1 MKILKKIKNAVSATP
16 TQAATDWLKC
26 FYIVRLKFSKDICG
40 TGMGLKSTACD
51 ANNKLPRLMQAALTP
66 KLLCPVH
73 SSTILWAQL
82 IPP

>member
-40 TGMGLKSTACD
+40 TGMGLNGPLNSTCEF
-51 ANNKLPRLMQAALTP
+51 NGLNF
-66 KLLCPVH
+66 
-73 SSTILWAQL
+73 
-82 IPP
+82 